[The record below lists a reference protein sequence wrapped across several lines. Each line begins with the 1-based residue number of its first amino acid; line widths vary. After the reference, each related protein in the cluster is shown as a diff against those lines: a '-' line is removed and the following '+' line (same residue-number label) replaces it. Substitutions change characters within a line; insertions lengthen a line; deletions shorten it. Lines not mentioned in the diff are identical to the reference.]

1 MIIRLGRVMRPFF
14 KWIKRNFN
22 MLSSAQIQNDPVYSL
37 PYLYIS
43 GLNISVASTT
53 VLAIAPGQA
62 RDSNDN
68 IDMPVGFP
76 NLQGNT
82 VPATLFQ
89 NYMPP
94 LFVNGAVNG
103 ANGLDAGSLIA
114 TMDYAIYLIGD
125 SRGYNPVAGI
135 LSLTSNAFPLLP
147 LGYDSYRLIGFVQT
161 DGSAHFVASSTNPL
175 NAVRL
180 RAYYLSPAVSVLS
193 GGNATSFTAIDLS
206 TPIPTTTARDVIA
219 YLAVTL
225 IPLAVGDTVQF
236 RPTGEGTPQTAGL
249 VTITGAVA
257 GVAQTQYVQVICGVG
272 SSKPEIDYKVT
283 VSGDSVSVSV
293 VGYAYIPTS
302 YVP

>member
-1 MIIRLGRVMRPFF
+1 MISGGLVP
-14 KWIKRNFN
+14 
-22 MLSSAQIQNDPVYSL
+22 QVQNDPIYSL

-53 VLAIAPGQA
+53 VMAIAPGQA
-62 RDSNDN
+62 RDSSDN

-76 NLQGNT
+76 NLQGN
-82 VPATLFQ
+82 VLPAVQFQ

-94 LFVNGAVNG
+94 LLVNSAVKG
-103 ANGLDAGSLIA
+103 ANGLDSGSLIA

-125 SRGYNPVAGI
+125 SRGYNNVAGI

-161 DGSAHFVASSTNPL
+161 DGAAHFVASSTNPL

-193 GGNATSFTAIDLS
+193 GGNATTFTAIDLS
-206 TPIPTTTARDVIA
+206 TPIPTTTSRDVIA
-219 YLAVTL
+219 YLLVTFT
-225 IPLAVGDTVQF
+225 PLAIGDTAQF
-236 RPTGEGTPQTAGL
+236 RPTNEGTPQTAGL
-249 VTITGAVA
+249 VTISGIAA
-257 GVAQTQYVQVICGVG
+257 GIAQTQYVQVICGVSGG
-272 SSKPEIDYKVT
+272 SIPEIDYKVS
-283 VSGDSVSVSV
+283 VSGDSLNVSV